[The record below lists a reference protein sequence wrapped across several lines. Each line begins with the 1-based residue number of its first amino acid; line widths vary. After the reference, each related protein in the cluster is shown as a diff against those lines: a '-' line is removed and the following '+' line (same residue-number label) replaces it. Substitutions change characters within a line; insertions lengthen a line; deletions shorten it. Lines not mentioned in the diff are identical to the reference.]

1 MSVRL
6 RVTFLATLAVVV
18 MLVVAGALVVGAHRR
33 VLTESLEEALASEVA
48 ALDALVRRGSVTSP
62 LDPSGDD
69 DTVAQVVG
77 PGGEVVAAS
86 PRLEGAP
93 ALVTPPPAGV
103 GSTRFVTLPEVAGD
117 RTPYRV
123 ASGHIGDGTLV
134 AHVAS
139 PLDDIDESVGALV
152 RSLALALPAM
162 AGALAALVWVLVG
175 RTLRPVEAIRAEV
188 EAIDGGALDHRVPTP
203 GTGDEID
210 RLASTMNAMLD
221 RIEEATARQQ
231 RFAADAA
238 HELRTPVTR
247 MRTEVEVDL
256 AHPEGADPMATLAS
270 VADELE
276 GLSHLVDD
284 LLLLARGD
292 AGSTPVPDEVVDL
305 AAIVLDEAERIQGVD
320 VDTASVSP
328 AWVRGDSRQLRR
340 AVRNLLDNAAHH
352 AAGIVKLSLASDG
365 ASDGDGGG
373 AVLVVAD
380 DGCGIPPEH
389 RQDVFERFTR
399 LDEARTAGGS
409 GLGLA
414 ICRDIVV
421 RHGGRVVAVDPGE
434 AGGARFELRL
444 PAATAG
450 PSSG

>member
-6 RVTFLATLAVVV
+6 RVTFLATLAMVV

-33 VLTESLEEALASEVA
+33 VLTESLEESLEGEVA
-48 ALDALVRRGSVTSP
+48 ALDALIRRGAVTAP
-62 LDPSGDD
+62 LDPAGDD
-69 DTVAQVVG
+69 DTVSQVVG
-77 PGGEVVAAS
+77 AGGEVMAAS

-93 ALVTPPPAGV
+93 ALVPSPPAG
-103 GSTRFVTLPEVAGD
+103 SEDTRFVTLPEVGGD
-117 RTPYRV
+117 STPYRV
-123 ASGHIGDGTLV
+123 GSRRIGDGTLV

-139 PLDDIDESVGALV
+139 PLDDIDDSVGALV
-152 RSLALALPAM
+152 GSLAVVLPAM
-162 AGALAALVWVLVG
+162 AVVLAALVWVLVG
-175 RTLRPVEAIRAEV
+175 RTLRPVEAIRTEV
-188 EAIDGGALDHRVPTP
+188 EAIDGGALDRRVPTP

-210 RLASTMNAMLD
+210 RLARTMNAMLD

-256 AHPEGADPMATLAS
+256 AHPEGADPAATLVS
-270 VADELE
+270 VAEELE
-276 GLSHLVDD
+276 GLSDLVDD

-305 AAIVLDEAERIQGVD
+305 GNIVLDEAGRIQGLV

-328 AWVRGDSRQLRR
+328 ARVRGDSRQLRR
-340 AVRNLLDNAAHH
+340 AVRNLVDNASRH
-352 AAGIVKLSLASDG
+352 AATTVVLSLGLDT
-365 ASDGDGGG
+365 DGDG
-373 AVLVVAD
+373 AVLVVGD

-399 LDEARTAGGS
+399 LDEARTSGGS

-421 RHGGRVVAVDPGE
+421 RHGGRVAAVDPGA

-444 PAATAG
+444 PTAG